1 MLITNAWERFSPE
14 ITVKGFKKCCTSN
27 AIDETDGDTLRNGS
41 EEDENVSSECEEG
54 KVLTVNRQ

>member
-1 MLITNAWERFSPE
+1 M
-14 ITVKGFKKCCTSN
+14 KGFKKCCTSN